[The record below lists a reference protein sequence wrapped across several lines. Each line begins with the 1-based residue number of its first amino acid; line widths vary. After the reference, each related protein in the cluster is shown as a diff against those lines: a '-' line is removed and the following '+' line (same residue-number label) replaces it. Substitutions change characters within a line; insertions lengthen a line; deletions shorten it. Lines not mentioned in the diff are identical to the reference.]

1 MPGMSS
7 GYKNPVNSS
16 GVFTL
21 PDTVTVTVTVTDNV
35 TDNNGFYSNMQK
47 CSH

>member
-1 MPGMSS
+1 MTLDPEVSFLPPF
-7 GYKNPVNSS
+7 N

-21 PDTVTVTVTVTDNV
+21 PDTVAVTVTDNV
-35 TDNNGFYSNMQK
+35 TDNNGSNGNMQN